1 MNSSKAV
8 SLPVS
13 GRRVLGT
20 GTLSEGLLHAA
31 RERVLVPK
39 TAGRAG
45 RTMRGMLNFIAGSI
59 VGLLC
64 FWAGWVYAHQAIATE
79 CKRLG
84 GFFVGPVTFQCHTI
98 EAPAPHQPPPA
109 PPRPPVM

>member
-1 MNSSKAV
+1 MAQLARAAQKKV
-8 SLPVS
+8 PVPNTTD
-13 GRRVLGT
+13 GMV
-20 GTLSEGLLHAA
+20 
-31 RERVLVPK
+31 
-39 TAGRAG
+39 
-45 RTMRGMLNFIAGSI
+45 RTMLGMLHFAIGCIA
-59 VGLLC
+59 GLLC
-64 FWAGWVYAHQAIATE
+64 FYAGWAYAHATIATE